1 LGAEPGGDRYGGEQV
16 GRGRADPRRR
26 RGDFAFGLANIG
38 ATPQQIER
46 QPRPHIVGNARNSS
60 APPPLGSNLFRIG
73 AAQNGHAASGVEN
86 GGRQVRWPG
95 LQDGQLTQ
103 AAIKPRLHD
112 VERLLRGRDI
122 VAGEF
127 QTRLKPANVDVVAN
141 HIGDDRYQYRMAH
154 LGQCLPIVTRRFQK
168 APVLAETRCLRL
180 ACLRPWQ
187 LPPIELKANAGA
199 KSRLLFR

>member
-1 LGAEPGGDRYGGEQV
+1 MGAEPGGDRYGGEQV

-38 ATPQQIER
+38 APPQQIER

-86 GGRQVRWPG
+86 GGR
-95 LQDGQLTQ
+95 
-103 AAIKPRLHD
+103 RLHD

-141 HIGDDRYQYRMAH
+141 HKRPRW
-154 LGQCLPIVTRRFQK
+154 R
-168 APVLAETRCLRL
+168 PVLCKVIHATKR
-180 ACLRPWQ
+180 APYVT
-187 LPPIELKANAGA
+187 NG
-199 KSRLLFR
+199 